1 MTYFNSATFPKL
13 IGPSFQNFVQ
23 DPTTRSIWY
32 SLAIVHDYENHDMM
46 TTQSLASNIFISNLG
61 QFIVISLWLSGNIFH
76 IASDGNFDDWCH
88 NPIRIRPIAH
98 EQVDPHFGHNASV
111 AFTRGGTMSS
121 VNNET
126 SGLFQILYTAGI
138 RNCTTIYWSNILIV
152 LTLLTGFI
160 SAWLHYEYNYLP
172 IYIFNI
178 SIQ

>member
-13 IGPSFQNFVQ
+13 IGPSFQN
-23 DPTTRSIWY
+23 
-32 SLAIVHDYENHDMM
+32 
-46 TTQSLASNIFISNLG
+46 
-61 QFIVISLWLSGNIFH
+61 
-76 IASDGNFDDWCH
+76 
-88 NPIRIRPIAH
+88 
-98 EQVDPHFGHNASV
+98 NASV

-152 LTLLTGFI
+152 LTVLTGFI